1 LGIHSGLK
9 KLWDGDLF
17 VLTIYS
23 DSHRLHHGH
32 GELIFGELR
41 PCFEKPVRADM
52 ILERVRAAALG
63 EVRAPTDFGSA
74 PLVRVHTPD
83 YVHFL
88 ETAWDQW
95 SQLGYQHDALPMSWP
110 VHGLRNDRPPTHI
123 EGKVGY
129 YAFDAGA
136 PITAGTW
143 EATRQSANVAL
154 TAASALN
161 SGVRSAFALCRPPGH
176 HAGKRWMGGY
186 CYLNNAAI
194 AAQYLRDAGAKRVAI
209 LDVDHHHGN
218 GTQDIFYDRSDVL
231 FVSIHADPLIDYPF
245 FLGHAD
251 ETGTGAGL
259 GFNLNIPLPQGTPW
273 SAYDAA
279 LQQALQRIKEFA
291 PDALIVSL
299 GVDTF
304 EQDPHSKFKLAADD
318 FATLGERISRLKLP
332 TVFAMEGG
340 YAVEELGVNAVNV
353 LLGFEQA

>member
-1 LGIHSGLK
+1 
-9 KLWDGDLF
+9 
-17 VLTIYS
+17 
-23 DSHRLHHGH
+23 
-32 GELIFGELR
+32 
-41 PCFEKPVRADM
+41 
-52 ILERVRAAALG
+52 
-63 EVRAPTDFGSA
+63 
-74 PLVRVHTPD
+74 
-83 YVHFL
+83 
-88 ETAWDQW
+88 
-95 SQLGYQHDALPMSWP
+95 
-110 VHGLRNDRPPTHI
+110 
-123 EGKVGY
+123 
-129 YAFDAGA
+129 
-136 PITAGTW
+136 
-143 EATRQSANVAL
+143 
-154 TAASALN
+154 
-161 SGVRSAFALCRPPGH
+161 
-176 HAGKRWMGGY
+176 GY

-251 ETGTGAGL
+251 ETGTGEGL
-259 GFNLNIPLPQGTPW
+259 GYNLNFPLPQGTTW

-279 LQQALQRIKEFA
+279 LQQALQRIQAYA

-304 EQDPHSKFKLAADD
+304 EQDPHSKFKLAAGD
-318 FATLGERISRLKLP
+318 FSTLGERISRLKLP